1 MRQKALIAA
10 SALVTAIAATWGLIV
25 INANPSLPSTSA
37 PASVLIDVTQMM
49 KEAQNLPEQQYDA
62 H

>member
-1 MRQKALIAA
+1 MRQTALFTAT
-10 SALVTAIAATWGLIV
+10 ALVTVIAAIWGLIV
-25 INANPSLPSTSA
+25 INANSSLHATSSS
-37 PASVLIDVTQMM
+37 ASVSIDVMQMM

>member
-1 MRQKALIAA
+1 MMDHSVGADH
-10 SALVTAIAATWGLIV
+10 ALVTAIAAIWGLSV
-25 INANPSLPSTSA
+25 INANSSLHSSNA
-37 PASVLIDVTQMM
+37 PASVSIDVMQMM

>member
-1 MRQKALIAA
+1 MRQTALITAT
-10 SALVTAIAATWGLIV
+10 ALVTIAAIWGLIV
-25 INANPSLPSTSA
+25 INANSSLHSASA
-37 PASVLIDVTQMM
+37 PASVSIDVIQMM

>member
-1 MRQKALIAA
+1 MRHTPILTAA
-10 SALVTAIAATWGLIV
+10 AVITAIAAILGVTV
-25 INANPSLPSTSA
+25 INAKSAKQAMIA
-37 PASVLIDVTQMM
+37 PATSSIDVMQMM